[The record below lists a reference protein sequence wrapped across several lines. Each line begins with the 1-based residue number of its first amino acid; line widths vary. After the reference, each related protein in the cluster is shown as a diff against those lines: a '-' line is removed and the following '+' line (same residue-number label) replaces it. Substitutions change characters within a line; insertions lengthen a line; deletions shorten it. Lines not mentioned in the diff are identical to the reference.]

1 MVVTAV
7 KLSHAFTQRYFIL
20 TQRSPAAYT
29 TSYQGYG
36 LTMVL
41 SLMNEFVHYQ
51 PLGRVVQCSLV
62 CGVLL
67 ER

>member
-1 MVVTAV
+1 
-7 KLSHAFTQRYFIL
+7 L